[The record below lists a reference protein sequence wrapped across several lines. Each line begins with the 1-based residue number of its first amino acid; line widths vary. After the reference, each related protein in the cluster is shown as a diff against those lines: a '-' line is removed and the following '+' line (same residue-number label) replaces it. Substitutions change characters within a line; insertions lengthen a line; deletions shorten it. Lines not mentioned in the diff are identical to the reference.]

1 MTIELTLKANMISN
15 QRFAGIR
22 AFVQAVEAGSFS
34 GAAQQLGLSPSSVGK
49 AVARLEARL
58 DVRLF
63 HRTTRSLSLT
73 DEGLA
78 FHDSCVR
85 ALRELEQA
93 QSALSERRA
102 RPAGRLRIAVPVLL
116 GRDWVMPLLLQLA
129 DDYPALE
136 IEARFSNQPVDFAE
150 QGCDLAVRIG
160 LLDDSASLAA
170 RQLGVQKLVLCA
182 APAYLARHG
191 APQTPQQLSG
201 HACIGMLRGEHLED
215 WQLIDDSGQ
224 LRRLRIVSRLRLGH
238 LEAVMQAA
246 LAGHGLAQLPR
257 WLVEKQL
264 ASGQLQAVLEPFAG
278 PGLPLYAA
286 WPASRSMTARLRLV
300 IDTLRSQVP
309 AGLQAHADDTLI
321 FSPPPWQPA

>member
-1 MTIELTLKANMISN
+1 MISN
-15 QRFAGIR
+15 ERFAGIR

-34 GAAQQLGLSPSSVGK
+34 RAAQQLGLSPSSVGK
-49 AVARLEARL
+49 AVARLEQRL

-85 ALRELEQA
+85 ALAELEQA
-93 QSALSERRA
+93 ENALAERRMQ
-102 RPAGRLRIAVPVLL
+102 PAGRLRIAVPVLL
-116 GRDWVMPLLLQLA
+116 GRDWVMPLLLKLA
-129 DDYPALE
+129 GDYPALE

-170 RQLGVQKLVLCA
+170 RQLGMQKLVVCA

-191 APQTPQQLSG
+191 APATPGALNG
-201 HACIGMLRGEHLED
+201 HACIGMLRDEQLEA
-215 WQLIDDSGQ
+215 WQLRDANGSISVH
-224 LRRLRIVSRLRLGH
+224 LSMKISARLRLGN
-238 LEAVMQAA
+238 LEAVKHAA

-257 WLVEKQL
+257 WLVEKEL
-264 ASGQLQAVLEPFAG
+264 ASGQLQAVLEAFAG

-286 WPASRSMTARLRLV
+286 WPASRAMTARLRLV
-300 IDTLRSQVP
+300 IDTLRSNVP
-309 AGLQAHADDTLI
+309 AGLQGTAD
-321 FSPPPWQPA
+321 

>member
-1 MTIELTLKANMISN
+1 MISN
-15 QRFAGIR
+15 ERFAGIR

-34 GAAQQLGLSPSSVGK
+34 RAAQQLGMSPSSVGK
-49 AVARLEARL
+49 AVARLEQRL

-85 ALRELEQA
+85 ALAELEQA
-93 QSALSERRA
+93 ESTLAERRIQ
-102 RPAGRLRIAVPVLL
+102 PAGRLRIAVPVLL

-129 DDYPALE
+129 ADYPALD

-170 RQLGVQKLVLCA
+170 RQLGVQKLVVCA

-191 APQTPQQLSG
+191 APATPQALNG
-201 HACIGMLRGEHLED
+201 HACIGMLRDEQLEA
-215 WQLIDDSGQ
+215 WQLREASGN
-224 LRRLRIVSRLRLGH
+224 ISVNISARLRLGH
-238 LEAVMQAA
+238 LEAVRQAA

-257 WLVEKQL
+257 WLVEKEL
-264 ASGQLQAVLEPFAG
+264 ASGQLQAVLEAFAG

-286 WPASRSMTARLRLV
+286 WPASRAMTARLRLV
-300 IDTLRSQVP
+300 IDTLRGNVP
-309 AGLQAHADDTLI
+309 AGLQGTAD
-321 FSPPPWQPA
+321 

>member
-1 MTIELTLKANMISN
+1 MISN
-15 QRFAGIR
+15 ERFAGIR

-34 GAAQQLGLSPSSVGK
+34 RAAQQLGLSPSSVGK
-49 AVARLEARL
+49 AVARLEQRL

-85 ALRELEQA
+85 ALAELEQA
-93 QSALSERRA
+93 ENALAERRMQ
-102 RPAGRLRIAVPVLL
+102 PAGRLRIAVPVLL
-116 GRDWVMPLLLQLA
+116 GRDWVMPLLLKLA
-129 DDYPALE
+129 GDYPALE

-170 RQLGVQKLVLCA
+170 RQLGVQKLVVCA

-191 APQTPQQLSG
+191 APATPQALNS
-201 HACIGMLRGEHLED
+201 HACIGMLRDEQLEA
-215 WQLIDDSGQ
+215 WQLRDANGSISVH
-224 LRRLRIVSRLRLGH
+224 LSMKISARLRLGN
-238 LEAVMQAA
+238 LEAVKQAA

-257 WLVEKQL
+257 WLVEKEL
-264 ASGQLQAVLEPFAG
+264 ASGQLQAVLEAFAG

-286 WPASRSMTARLRLV
+286 WPASRAMTARLRLV
-300 IDTLRSQVP
+300 IDTLRSNVP
-309 AGLQAHADDTLI
+309 AGLQGTAD
-321 FSPPPWQPA
+321 

>member
-1 MTIELTLKANMISN
+1 MISN
-15 QRFAGIR
+15 ERFAGIR

-34 GAAQQLGLSPSSVGK
+34 RAAQQLGMSPSSVGK
-49 AVARLEARL
+49 AVARLEQRL

-85 ALRELEQA
+85 ALAELEQA
-93 QSALSERRA
+93 ENALAERRMQ
-102 RPAGRLRIAVPVLL
+102 PAGRLRIAVPVLL

-129 DDYPALE
+129 ADYPALD

-160 LLDDSASLAA
+160 LLDDSTSLAA
-170 RQLGVQKLVLCA
+170 RQLGVQKLVVCA

-191 APQTPQQLSG
+191 APVTPQALNG
-201 HACIGMLRGEHLED
+201 HACIGMLRDEQLEA
-215 WQLIDDSGQ
+215 WQLRDANGNISVN
-224 LRRLRIVSRLRLGH
+224 ISARLRLGH
-238 LEAVMQAA
+238 LEAVRQAA

-257 WLVEKQL
+257 WLVEKEL
-264 ASGQLQAVLEPFAG
+264 ASGQLQAVLEAFAG

-286 WPASRSMTARLRLV
+286 WPASRAMTARLRLV
-300 IDTLRSQVP
+300 IDTLRGNVP
-309 AGLQAHADDTLI
+309 AGLQGTAD
-321 FSPPPWQPA
+321 

>member
-1 MTIELTLKANMISN
+1 MISN
-15 QRFAGIR
+15 ERFAGIR

-34 GAAQQLGLSPSSVGK
+34 RAAQQLGLSPSSVGK
-49 AVARLEARL
+49 AVARLEQRL

-85 ALRELEQA
+85 ALAELEQA
-93 QSALSERRA
+93 ENALAERRMQ
-102 RPAGRLRIAVPVLL
+102 PAGRLRIAVPVLL
-116 GRDWVMPLLLQLA
+116 GRDWVMPLLLKLA
-129 DDYPALE
+129 GDYPALE
-136 IEARFSNQPVDFAE
+136 IEVRFSNQPVDFAE

-170 RQLGVQKLVLCA
+170 RQLGVQKLVVCA

-191 APQTPQQLSG
+191 APATPGALKG
-201 HACIGMLRGEHLED
+201 HACIGMLRDEQLEA
-215 WQLIDDSGQ
+215 WQLREANGSISMK
-224 LRRLRIVSRLRLGH
+224 ISARLRLGN
-238 LEAVMQAA
+238 LEAVRQAA

-257 WLVEKQL
+257 WLVEQEL
-264 ASGQLQAVLEPFAG
+264 ASGQLQAVLEAYAG

-286 WPASRSMTARLRLV
+286 WPASRAMTARLRLV
-300 IDTLRSQVP
+300 IDTLRSNVP
-309 AGLQAHADDTLI
+309 AGLQGTAD
-321 FSPPPWQPA
+321 

>member
-1 MTIELTLKANMISN
+1 MISN
-15 QRFAGIR
+15 ERFAGIR

-34 GAAQQLGLSPSSVGK
+34 RAAQQLGLSPSSVGK
-49 AVARLEARL
+49 AVARLEQRL

-85 ALRELEQA
+85 ALAELEQA
-93 QSALSERRA
+93 ENALAERRMQ
-102 RPAGRLRIAVPVLL
+102 PAGRLRIAVPVLL
-116 GRDWVMPLLLQLA
+116 GRDWVMPLLLKLA
-129 DDYPALE
+129 GDYPALE
-136 IEARFSNQPVDFAE
+136 IEVRFSNQPVDFAE

-170 RQLGVQKLVLCA
+170 RQLGVQKLVVCA

-191 APQTPQQLSG
+191 APATPGALKG
-201 HACIGMLRGEHLED
+201 HACIGMLRDEQLEA
-215 WQLIDDSGQ
+215 WQLREANGSISMK
-224 LRRLRIVSRLRLGH
+224 ISARLRLGN
-238 LEAVMQAA
+238 LEAVRQAA

-257 WLVEKQL
+257 WLVEQEL
-264 ASGQLQAVLEPFAG
+264 ASGQLQAVLEAYAG

-286 WPASRSMTARLRLV
+286 WPASRAMTARLRLV
-300 IDTLRSQVP
+300 IDTLRGNVP
-309 AGLQAHADDTLI
+309 AGLQGTAD
-321 FSPPPWQPA
+321 

>member
-1 MTIELTLKANMISN
+1 MISN
-15 QRFAGIR
+15 ERFAGIR

-34 GAAQQLGLSPSSVGK
+34 RAAQQLGMSPSSVGK
-49 AVARLEARL
+49 AVARLEQRL

-85 ALRELEQA
+85 ALAELEQA
-93 QSALSERRA
+93 ESTLAERRIQ
-102 RPAGRLRIAVPVLL
+102 PAGRLRIAVPVLL

-129 DDYPALE
+129 ADYPALD

-170 RQLGVQKLVLCA
+170 RQLGLQKLVVCA

-191 APQTPQQLSG
+191 APATPQALNG
-201 HACIGMLRGEHLED
+201 HACIGMLRDEQLEA
-215 WQLIDDSGQ
+215 WQLRDANGNISVN
-224 LRRLRIVSRLRLGH
+224 ISARLRLGH
-238 LEAVMQAA
+238 LEAVRQAA

-257 WLVEKQL
+257 WLVEKEL
-264 ASGQLQAVLEPFAG
+264 ASGQLQAVLEAFAG

-286 WPASRSMTARLRLV
+286 WPASRAMTARLRLV
-300 IDTLRSQVP
+300 IDTLRGNVP
-309 AGLQAHADDTLI
+309 AGLQGTAD
-321 FSPPPWQPA
+321 

>member
-1 MTIELTLKANMISN
+1 MISN
-15 QRFAGIR
+15 ERFAGIR

-34 GAAQQLGLSPSSVGK
+34 RAAQQLGLSPSSVGK
-49 AVARLEARL
+49 AVARLEQRL

-63 HRTTRSLSLT
+63 HRTTRRLSLT

-85 ALRELEQA
+85 ALAELEQA
-93 QSALSERRA
+93 ENALAERRS

-129 DDYPALE
+129 GEYPALE

-170 RQLGVQKLVLCA
+170 RQLGVQKLVVCA

-191 APQTPQQLSG
+191 APATPLALNG
-201 HACIGMLRGEHLED
+201 HACIGMLRDEQLEA
-215 WQLIDDSGQ
+215 WQLRDASGNISV
-224 LRRLRIVSRLRLGH
+224 RISARLRLGH
-238 LEAVMQAA
+238 LEAVAQAA

-257 WLVEKQL
+257 WLVEKEL
-264 ASGQLQAVLEPFAG
+264 ASGQLQAVLEAFAG

-286 WPASRSMTARLRLV
+286 WPASRAMTARLRLV
-300 IDTLRSQVP
+300 IDTLHSHVP
-309 AGLQAHADDTLI
+309 AGLQGSAD
-321 FSPPPWQPA
+321 

>member
-1 MTIELTLKANMISN
+1 MISN
-15 QRFAGIR
+15 ERFAGIR

-34 GAAQQLGLSPSSVGK
+34 RAAQQLGMSPSSVGK
-49 AVARLEARL
+49 AVARLEQRL

-85 ALRELEQA
+85 ALAELEQA
-93 QSALSERRA
+93 ESTLAERRIQ
-102 RPAGRLRIAVPVLL
+102 PAGRLRIAVPVLL

-129 DDYPALE
+129 ADYPALE

-170 RQLGVQKLVLCA
+170 RQLGVQKLVVCA

-191 APQTPQQLSG
+191 APVTPQALNG
-201 HACIGMLRGEHLED
+201 HACIGMLRDEQLEA
-215 WQLIDDSGQ
+215 WQLRDANGNISVN
-224 LRRLRIVSRLRLGH
+224 ISARLRLGH
-238 LEAVMQAA
+238 LEAVRQAA

-257 WLVEKQL
+257 WLVEKEL
-264 ASGQLQAVLEPFAG
+264 ASGQLQAVLEAFAG

-286 WPASRSMTARLRLV
+286 WPASRAMTARLRLV
-300 IDTLRSQVP
+300 IDTLRGNVP
-309 AGLQAHADDTLI
+309 AGLQGTAD
-321 FSPPPWQPA
+321 

>member
-1 MTIELTLKANMISN
+1 MISN
-15 QRFAGIR
+15 ERFAGIR

-34 GAAQQLGLSPSSVGK
+34 RAAQQLGMSPSSVGK
-49 AVARLEARL
+49 AVARLEQRL

-85 ALRELEQA
+85 ALAELEQA
-93 QSALSERRA
+93 ESTLAERRIQ
-102 RPAGRLRIAVPVLL
+102 PAGRLRIAVPVLL

-129 DDYPALE
+129 ADYPALE

-170 RQLGVQKLVLCA
+170 RQLGVQKLVVCA

-191 APQTPQQLSG
+191 APVTPQALNS
-201 HACIGMLRGEHLED
+201 HACIGMLRDEQLEA
-215 WQLIDDSGQ
+215 WQLREASGN
-224 LRRLRIVSRLRLGH
+224 ISVNISARLRLGH
-238 LEAVMQAA
+238 LEAVRQAA

-257 WLVEKQL
+257 WLVEKEL
-264 ASGQLQAVLEPFAG
+264 ASGQLQAVLEAFAG

-286 WPASRSMTARLRLV
+286 WPASRAMTARLRLV
-300 IDTLRSQVP
+300 IDTLRGNVP
-309 AGLQAHADDTLI
+309 AGLQGTAD
-321 FSPPPWQPA
+321 

>member
-1 MTIELTLKANMISN
+1 MISN
-15 QRFAGIR
+15 ERFAGIR

-34 GAAQQLGLSPSSVGK
+34 RAAQQLGLSPSSVGK
-49 AVARLEARL
+49 AVARLEQRL

-85 ALRELEQA
+85 ALAELEQA
-93 QSALSERRA
+93 ENALAERRMQ
-102 RPAGRLRIAVPVLL
+102 PAGRLRIAVPVLL
-116 GRDWVMPLLLQLA
+116 GRDWVMPLLLKLA
-129 DDYPALE
+129 GDYPALE

-191 APQTPQQLSG
+191 APATPGALNS
-201 HACIGMLRGEHLED
+201 HACIGMLRDEQLEA
-215 WQLIDDSGQ
+215 WQLRDASM
-224 LRRLRIVSRLRLGH
+224 RISARLRLGN
-238 LEAVMQAA
+238 LEAVTQAA

-257 WLVEKQL
+257 WLVEKEL
-264 ASGQLQAVLEPFAG
+264 ASGQLQAVLEAFAG

-286 WPASRSMTARLRLV
+286 WPASRAMTARLRLV
-300 IDTLRSQVP
+300 IDTLRSNVP
-309 AGLQAHADDTLI
+309 ASLQGTVD
-321 FSPPPWQPA
+321 

>member
-1 MTIELTLKANMISN
+1 MISN
-15 QRFAGIR
+15 ERFAGIR

-34 GAAQQLGLSPSSVGK
+34 RAAQPLGMSPSSVGK
-49 AVARLEARL
+49 AVARLEQRL

-85 ALRELEQA
+85 ALAELEQA
-93 QSALSERRA
+93 ESTLAERRIQ
-102 RPAGRLRIAVPVLL
+102 PAGRLRIAVPVLL

-129 DDYPALE
+129 ADYPALE

-170 RQLGVQKLVLCA
+170 RQLGVQKLVVCA

-191 APQTPQQLSG
+191 APVTPQALNG
-201 HACIGMLRGEHLED
+201 HACIGMLRDEQLEA
-215 WQLIDDSGQ
+215 WQLREASGN
-224 LRRLRIVSRLRLGH
+224 ISVNISARLRLGH
-238 LEAVMQAA
+238 LEAVRQAA

-257 WLVEKQL
+257 WLVEKEL
-264 ASGQLQAVLEPFAG
+264 ASGQLQAVLEAFAG

-286 WPASRSMTARLRLV
+286 WPASRAMTARLRLV
-300 IDTLRSQVP
+300 IDTLRGNVP
-309 AGLQAHADDTLI
+309 AGLQGTAD
-321 FSPPPWQPA
+321 

>member
-1 MTIELTLKANMISN
+1 MISN
-15 QRFAGIR
+15 ERFAGIR

-34 GAAQQLGLSPSSVGK
+34 RAAQQLGLSPSSVGK
-49 AVARLEARL
+49 AVARLEQRL

-85 ALRELEQA
+85 ALAELEQA
-93 QSALSERRA
+93 ENALAERRMQ
-102 RPAGRLRIAVPVLL
+102 PAGRLRIAVPVLL
-116 GRDWVMPLLLQLA
+116 GRDWVMPLLLKLA
-129 DDYPALE
+129 GDYPALE

-191 APQTPQQLSG
+191 APATPGALNS
-201 HACIGMLRGEHLED
+201 HACIGMLRDEQLEA
-215 WQLIDDSGQ
+215 WQLRDASM
-224 LRRLRIVSRLRLGH
+224 RISARLRLGN
-238 LEAVMQAA
+238 LEAVTQAA

-257 WLVEKQL
+257 WLVEKEL
-264 ASGQLQAVLEPFAG
+264 ASGQLQAVLEAFAG

-286 WPASRSMTARLRLV
+286 WPASRAMTARLRLV
-300 IDTLRSQVP
+300 IDTLRSNVP
-309 AGLQAHADDTLI
+309 AGLQGTAD
-321 FSPPPWQPA
+321 

>member
-1 MTIELTLKANMISN
+1 MISN
-15 QRFAGIR
+15 ERFAGIR

-34 GAAQQLGLSPSSVGK
+34 RAAQQLGMSPSSVGK
-49 AVARLEARL
+49 AVARLEQRL

-85 ALRELEQA
+85 ALAELEQA
-93 QSALSERRA
+93 ESTLAERRIQ
-102 RPAGRLRIAVPVLL
+102 PSGRLRIAVPVLL

-129 DDYPALE
+129 ADYPALD

-170 RQLGVQKLVLCA
+170 RQLGLQKLVVCA

-191 APQTPQQLSG
+191 APVTPQALNG
-201 HACIGMLRGEHLED
+201 HACIGMLRDEQLEA
-215 WQLIDDSGQ
+215 WQLRDASGN
-224 LRRLRIVSRLRLGH
+224 ISVNISARLRLGH
-238 LEAVMQAA
+238 LEAVRQAA

-257 WLVEKQL
+257 WLVEKEL
-264 ASGQLQAVLEPFAG
+264 ASGQLQAVLEAFTG

-286 WPASRSMTARLRLV
+286 WPASRAMTARLRLV
-300 IDTLRSQVP
+300 IDTLRGNVP
-309 AGLQAHADDTLI
+309 AGLQGTAD
-321 FSPPPWQPA
+321 

>member
-1 MTIELTLKANMISN
+1 MISN
-15 QRFAGIR
+15 ERFAGIR

-34 GAAQQLGLSPSSVGK
+34 RAAQQLGMSPSSVGK
-49 AVARLEARL
+49 AVARLEQRL

-85 ALRELEQA
+85 ALAELEQA
-93 QSALSERRA
+93 ESTLAERRIQ
-102 RPAGRLRIAVPVLL
+102 PAGRLRIAVPVLL

-129 DDYPALE
+129 ADYPALE

-170 RQLGVQKLVLCA
+170 RQLGVQKLVVCA

-191 APQTPQQLSG
+191 APVTPQALNG
-201 HACIGMLRGEHLED
+201 HACIGMLRDEQLEA
-215 WQLIDDSGQ
+215 WQLREASGN
-224 LRRLRIVSRLRLGH
+224 ISVNISARLRLGH
-238 LEAVMQAA
+238 LEAVRQAA

-257 WLVEKQL
+257 WLVEKEL
-264 ASGQLQAVLEPFAG
+264 ASGQLQAVLEAFAG

-286 WPASRSMTARLRLV
+286 WPATRAMTARLRLV
-300 IDTLRSQVP
+300 IDTLRGNVP
-309 AGLQAHADDTLI
+309 AGLQGTAD
-321 FSPPPWQPA
+321 

>member
-1 MTIELTLKANMISN
+1 MISN
-15 QRFAGIR
+15 ERFAGIR

-34 GAAQQLGLSPSSVGK
+34 RAAQQLGMSPSSVGK
-49 AVARLEARL
+49 AVARLEQRL

-85 ALRELEQA
+85 ALAELEQA
-93 QSALSERRA
+93 ESILAERRIQ
-102 RPAGRLRIAVPVLL
+102 PAGRLRIAVPVLL

-129 DDYPALE
+129 ADYPALE

-170 RQLGVQKLVLCA
+170 RQLGLQKLVVCA

-191 APQTPQQLSG
+191 EPATPQALNG
-201 HACIGMLRGEHLED
+201 HACIGMLRDEQLEV
-215 WQLIDDSGQ
+215 WQLRDANGNISVN
-224 LRRLRIVSRLRLGH
+224 ISARLRLGH
-238 LEAVMQAA
+238 LEAVRQAA

-257 WLVEKQL
+257 WLVEKEL
-264 ASGQLQAVLEPFAG
+264 ASGQLQAVLEAFAG

-286 WPASRSMTARLRLV
+286 WPASRAMTARLRLV
-300 IDTLRSQVP
+300 IDTLRGNVP
-309 AGLQAHADDTLI
+309 AGLQGPAD
-321 FSPPPWQPA
+321 

>member
-1 MTIELTLKANMISN
+1 MISN
-15 QRFAGIR
+15 ERFAGIR

-34 GAAQQLGLSPSSVGK
+34 RAAQQLGMSPSSVGK
-49 AVARLEARL
+49 AVARLEQRL

-85 ALRELEQA
+85 ALAELEQA
-93 QSALSERRA
+93 ESTLAERRIQ
-102 RPAGRLRIAVPVLL
+102 PAGRLRIAVPVLL

-129 DDYPALE
+129 ADYPALD

-170 RQLGVQKLVLCA
+170 RQLGLQKLVVCA

-191 APQTPQQLSG
+191 APVTPQALNG
-201 HACIGMLRGEHLED
+201 HACIGMLRDEQLEA
-215 WQLIDDSGQ
+215 WQLRDASGN
-224 LRRLRIVSRLRLGH
+224 ISVNISARLRLGH
-238 LEAVMQAA
+238 LEAVRQAA

-257 WLVEKQL
+257 WLVEKEL
-264 ASGQLQAVLEPFAG
+264 ASGQLQAVLEAFAG

-286 WPASRSMTARLRLV
+286 WPASRAMTARLRLV
-300 IDTLRSQVP
+300 IDTLRGNVP
-309 AGLQAHADDTLI
+309 AGLQGTAD
-321 FSPPPWQPA
+321 

>member
-1 MTIELTLKANMISN
+1 MISN
-15 QRFAGIR
+15 ERFAGIR

-34 GAAQQLGLSPSSVGK
+34 RAAQQLGMSPSSVGK
-49 AVARLEARL
+49 AVARLEQRL

-85 ALRELEQA
+85 ALAELEQA
-93 QSALSERRA
+93 ESTLAERRIQ
-102 RPAGRLRIAVPVLL
+102 PAGRLRIAVPVLL

-129 DDYPALE
+129 ADYPALD

-170 RQLGVQKLVLCA
+170 RQLGLQKLVVCA

-191 APQTPQQLSG
+191 EPATPQALNG
-201 HACIGMLRGEHLED
+201 HACIGMLRDEQLEV
-215 WQLIDDSGQ
+215 WQLRDANGNISVN
-224 LRRLRIVSRLRLGH
+224 ISARLRLGH
-238 LEAVMQAA
+238 LEAVRQAA

-257 WLVEKQL
+257 WLVEKEL
-264 ASGQLQAVLEPFAG
+264 ASGQLQAVLEAFAG

-286 WPASRSMTARLRLV
+286 WPASRAMTARLRLV
-300 IDTLRSQVP
+300 IDTLRGNVP
-309 AGLQAHADDTLI
+309 AGLQGTAD
-321 FSPPPWQPA
+321 

>member
-1 MTIELTLKANMISN
+1 MISN
-15 QRFAGIR
+15 ERFAGIR

-34 GAAQQLGLSPSSVGK
+34 RAAQQLGMSPSSVGK
-49 AVARLEARL
+49 AVARLEQRL

-85 ALRELEQA
+85 ALAELEQA
-93 QSALSERRA
+93 ESTLAERRIQ
-102 RPAGRLRIAVPVLL
+102 PAGRLRIAVPVLL

-129 DDYPALE
+129 ADYPALE

-170 RQLGVQKLVLCA
+170 RQLGVQKLVVCA

-191 APQTPQQLSG
+191 APVTPQALNG
-201 HACIGMLRGEHLED
+201 HA
-215 WQLIDDSGQ
+215 
-224 LRRLRIVSRLRLGH
+224 
-238 LEAVMQAA
+238 
-246 LAGHGLAQLPR
+246 
-257 WLVEKQL
+257 
-264 ASGQLQAVLEPFAG
+264 
-278 PGLPLYAA
+278 
-286 WPASRSMTARLRLV
+286 
-300 IDTLRSQVP
+300 
-309 AGLQAHADDTLI
+309 
-321 FSPPPWQPA
+321 